1 MSKSRWQI
9 HQIRLLIFRF
19 RHTFRVNIMVSGRQP
34 LSTNSEWFSEAISCN
49 HLTVKLKPWLDLIL
63 FVIAIYEVIR
73 MRNARARRSGYWLN
87 QVDFQLYLAGHAWV
101 PFD

>member
-9 HQIRLLIFRF
+9 HQIRLLTCRF
-19 RHTFRVNIMVSGRQP
+19 MHTFHVNIMASCRQP
-34 LSTNSEWFSEAISCN
+34 LSTNSEWFSETISCN

-63 FVIAIYEVIR
+63 FLVAIYEVIR
-73 MRNARARRSGYWLN
+73 MRNARAHGSGDWLN
-87 QVDFQLYLAGHAWV
+87 EVDFQLYLAGHAWV